1 MSQHLFVYGSLMT
14 ALAHPMGDRLR
25 KEARLLGP
33 GGIAGRLYRVSWYP
47 GLREAEGPS
56 DIVHG
61 ELYALT
67 TASKTLD
74 WLDEYEG
81 INPGSSSAAAGD
93 EYIRVERPIVLAGG
107 LVVNAWVYLYNR
119 DLPPSAFIADG
130 IWRG

>member
-25 KEARLLGP
+25 KEALLLGP

-47 GLREAEGPS
+47 GLRAPDGPA

-61 ELYALT
+61 ELYQLT
-67 TASKTLD
+67 SPDTTIE

-81 INPGSSSAAAGD
+81 IKPGSSSAAADD
-93 EYIRVERPIVLAGG
+93 EYIRVDRPVSLSGG
-107 LVVNAWVYLYNR
+107 LVINAWVYLYNR
-119 DLPPSAFIADG
+119 DLPPPAVIADG